1 MLIFIVTKRFLSL
14 PSGSQSSFKP
24 FLYST
29 TAVHLLNLLQELQLF
44 ITFNSLILTRAMN
57 EDEHEVN
64 EELGEER
71 ERVIEVSVADEM
83 TSSYI
88 DYAMSVIVGRALPD
102 VRDGL
107 KPVHRRIL
115 YGMHELGVT
124 HNRPHK
130 KSARIVGDV
139 LGKYHPHGD
148 VAVYDTMVRMA
159 QGFSYRYPLV
169 HGQGN
174 FGSVDGD
181 SAAAMR
187 YTEARLSKIAEE
199 LLVDL
204 DKDTVGWSPNFDNTL
219 KEPQIMPAKIPNLL
233 INGSSGIAVGMA
245 TNMPP
250 HNLSEVVD
258 GIIRVIDEPDVS
270 IGELMEIIPAPDFPT
285 GGIISGY
292 GGIKL
297 AYETGRGS
305 IRLRAKVDIEQKAK
319 SKKESIIITEI
330 PYQVNKSKLVEAIA
344 EYAKKY
350 KVDSITGLR
359 DESDRKG
366 MRIVISL
373 KSGANALIILNN
385 LYKHTELETTFGV
398 NNRALVEGEP
408 RVLTLKELIEFYIK
422 HRKEVTIRR
431 LRYELERAEKRKH
444 ILEGLVIAISNID
457 EVIQI
462 IKASSDSKNAQA
474 ALIARFELSEAQA
487 KEILDMRLS
496 RLSALERDKIETER
510 TELEQKI
517 AWLTEVLA
525 SEARIFGVIKEELLD
540 LKSQY
545 GDARRTEI
553 EDVVELNERDF
564 VEEEDVILFF
574 TQRDYVK
581 RLSADNFKRQL
592 RGGKG
597 ISVIDKREGDVISYF
612 IRASTRERL
621 ILFTEDGRA
630 YQVKTYMIP
639 PTSRHAKGKPLVN
652 LPGVGS
658 AIEGEEKFAAA
669 LAIPEAVDN
678 AIENAYIVFATKR
691 GVVKRS
697 ALASLKAIRV
707 TGIVAVRVDQ
717 RKNDR
722 LTDVALIKGE
732 AQTGIIVSAKNGK
745 AILFQEEELREMG
758 RYAAGVRGMRLD
770 KSDEIASIEAVDLSL
785 DDSRLVTITENGYGK
800 RTKLEAYRETHRGG
814 KGVISIQTSAR
825 NGKVVCIKQ
834 VQNDDEL
841 MITTSDNMVT
851 KIAVKN
857 IPVQG
862 RNTQGVRLMNVKA
875 GEQIVAVD
883 IFVDQ
888 QGVLGSNAE
897 GLS

>member
-1 MLIFIVTKRFLSL
+1 MT
-14 PSGSQSSFKP
+14 
-24 FLYST
+24 
-29 TAVHLLNLLQELQLF
+29 
-44 ITFNSLILTRAMN
+44 N
-57 EDEHEVN
+57 ENEREVDEEY
-64 EELGEER
+64 EGER

-83 TSSYI
+83 KTSYI

-102 VRDGL
+102 ARDGL

-115 YGMHELGVT
+115 YGMQELGVA

-159 QGFSYRYPLV
+159 QNFSYRYPLV
-169 HGQGN
+169 DGQGN

-187 YTEARLSKIAEE
+187 YTEARLSRIAGE

-204 DKDTVGWSPNFDNTL
+204 DKDTVAWSPNFDNTL
-219 KEPQIMPAKIPNLL
+219 KEPQVLPAKLPNLL

-250 HNLSEVVD
+250 HNLVEVVD
-258 GIIRVIDEPDVS
+258 GIIRVIEEPEVS
-270 IGELMEIIPAPDFPT
+270 IGELMEIIKAPDFPT

-292 GGIKL
+292 EGIKQ

-305 IRLRAKVDIEQKAK
+305 IKLRAKVDIEQKTK
-319 SKKESIIITEI
+319 TKKESIIIKEI

-408 RVLTLKELIEFYIK
+408 RVLTLKELIEYYIK
-422 HRKEVTIRR
+422 HRRDVTIRR
-431 LRYELERAEKRKH
+431 LQYELERAENRKH
-444 ILEGLVIAISNID
+444 ILEGLIIAISHID
-457 EVIQI
+457 EVIKI

-510 TELEQKI
+510 GELDQKI
-517 AWLTEVLA
+517 TWLKEVLA
-525 SEARIFGVIKEELLD
+525 SEARIFGVIKEELIE
-540 LKSQY
+540 LKEKY

-553 EDVVELNERDF
+553 EELVELNERDF
-564 VEEEDVILFF
+564 VEEEEVALYF
-574 TQRDYVK
+574 TERDYVK
-581 RLSADNFKRQL
+581 RLPAKIFKQQL

-597 ISVIDKREGDVISYF
+597 IAVIDKREGDVISYF

-621 ILFTEDGRA
+621 ILFTEEGRA
-630 YQVKTYMIP
+630 YQVKTYVIP

-658 AIEGEEKFAAA
+658 AIEEEEKFTAA
-669 LAIPEAVDN
+669 LAIPEAVDG

-697 ALASLKAIRV
+697 ALANLKAIRV

-717 RKNDR
+717 RKNDL

-732 AQTGIIVSAKNGK
+732 APTGIIVSSKNGK
-745 AILFQEEELREMG
+745 AILFQEDELREMG

-770 KSDEIASIEAVDLSL
+770 PSDEIASIDAVDLSL

-800 RTKLEAYRETHRGG
+800 RTKLDAYRETHRGG
-814 KGVISIQTSAR
+814 KGVISIQTNER
-825 NGKVVCIKQ
+825 NGKVVRIKQ
-834 VQNDDEL
+834 VKNDDEL
-841 MITTSDNMVT
+841 MIATSDNMVT
-851 KIAVKN
+851 KIAVEK

-875 GEQIVAVD
+875 GERIVAVD
-883 IFVDQ
+883 MV
-888 QGVLGSNAE
+888 
-897 GLS
+897 